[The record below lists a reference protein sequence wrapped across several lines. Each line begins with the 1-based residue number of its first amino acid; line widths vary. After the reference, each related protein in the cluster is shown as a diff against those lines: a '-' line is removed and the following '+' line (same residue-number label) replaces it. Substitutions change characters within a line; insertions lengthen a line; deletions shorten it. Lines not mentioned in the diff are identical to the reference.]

1 MGIIAIFL
9 IALIIIVA
17 LICGAIVELF
27 WPIVAIVAAYYLIKW
42 ISGGSS
48 PDKKSGDK

>member
-27 WPIVAIVAAYYLIKW
+27 WPIVAVVAAYYLIKW
-42 ISGGSS
+42 LNGDF
-48 PDKKSGDK
+48 PKKGKE

>member
-27 WPIVAIVAAYYLIKW
+27 WPIVAVVAAYYLIKW
-42 ISGGSS
+42 LNGDFS
-48 PDKKSGDK
+48 KKGKE

>member
-1 MGIIAIFL
+1 MGIIAIIL

-27 WPIVAIVAAYYLIKW
+27 WPIVAVVAAYYIIKW
-42 ISGGSS
+42 ISKKDGGN
-48 PDKKSGDK
+48 